1 MNKNFRTA
9 FRPLVLVLCAGS
21 ALGAACSSG
30 PASAANGSEMAVS
43 YQDLNLANQA
53 DVHVLYR
60 RLKHAASEVC
70 GNVPEQEL
78 ARHLAFERCYNA
90 ALERAV
96 TQIDLPQLQAMYQ
109 SETAAPT
116 KRG

>member
-1 MNKNFRTA
+1 MNMNFRTA

-21 ALGAACSSG
+21 ALGVACSD
-30 PASAANGSEMAVS
+30 PASAADSAGMSVS

-53 DVHVLYR
+53 DVRVLYR
-60 RLKHAASEVC
+60 RLKHAASDVC

-109 SETAAPT
+109 SETAPT
-116 KRG
+116 NRG

>member
-1 MNKNFRTA
+1 MNMNFKTA

-21 ALGAACSSG
+21 ALGAVCSD
-30 PASAANGSEMAVS
+30 PASAANSDGMTVS

-53 DVHVLYR
+53 DVRLLYR
-60 RLKHAASEVC
+60 RLKAAASGVC
-70 GNVPEQEL
+70 GNVPAQEL

-96 TQIDLPQLQAMYQ
+96 TQIDVPQLQAMYQ
-109 SETAAPT
+109 SETATPT

>member
-1 MNKNFRTA
+1 MNTNFRTA

-21 ALGAACSSG
+21 ALGAACSE
-30 PASAANGSEMAVS
+30 PASAANGTEMAVS

-53 DVHVLYR
+53 DVRVLYR
-60 RLKHAASEVC
+60 RLKHAATDVC
-70 GNVPEQEL
+70 GNVPAQEL

-96 TQIDLPQLQAMYQ
+96 TQIDVPQLQAMYQ
-109 SETAAPT
+109 SESAPQS

>member
-1 MNKNFRTA
+1 MKTNFRTA

-21 ALGAACSSG
+21 ALGAACTAA
-30 PASAANGSEMAVS
+30 PTSAANSSEMAVS

-53 DVHVLYR
+53 DVQVLYR
-60 RLKHAASEVC
+60 RLKHAASDVC
-70 GNVPEQEL
+70 GNVPSQEL

-96 TQIDLPQLQAMYQ
+96 TQIDVPQLQAMYQ
-109 SETAAPT
+109 SETAT
-116 KRG
+116 QSKRG

>member
-1 MNKNFRTA
+1 
-9 FRPLVLVLCAGS
+9 
-21 ALGAACSSG
+21 
-30 PASAANGSEMAVS
+30 
-43 YQDLNLANQA
+43 
-53 DVHVLYR
+53 
-60 RLKHAASEVC
+60 
-70 GNVPEQEL
+70 VPSQEL

-90 ALERAV
+90 ALEHAV